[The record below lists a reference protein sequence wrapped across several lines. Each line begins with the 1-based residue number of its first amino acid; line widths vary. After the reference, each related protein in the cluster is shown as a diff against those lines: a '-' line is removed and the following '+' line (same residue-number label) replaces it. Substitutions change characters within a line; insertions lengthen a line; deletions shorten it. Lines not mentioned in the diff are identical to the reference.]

1 MSPLRRLTVA
11 VAAAGAL
18 AATGLAG
25 AAAAQA
31 KPAGPTFL
39 SNFSTET
46 PISSAASP
54 LNGDQNPYGVFIVRQ
69 STGRLRAGNILVSD
83 FNNAGTPDNPG
94 GLQGTG
100 RTIVQITPG
109 GQLSVFAT
117 IDPASLPGPCP
128 GGVGLT
134 TALEVLPG
142 GWVVVGSTPSV
153 DGSLQTASAGCLIV
167 LDRNGN
173 VAETISGHGI
183 NGPWDSTESVF
194 GDFAD
199 LFVANV
205 LNGTVQPGNPVV
217 HGGTILRLGL
227 QLSEDHAP
235 QLVSVTT
242 VGSRFAE
249 QASASAF
256 VLGPTGLGLGADGT
270 LYVAETQ
277 DSSIHAIRAALNR
290 GGGGGPGQ
298 QITQGLPLNQ
308 PLGLAIAPNGD
319 ILTVNGGDGN
329 IVETT
334 PKGAQVDSMQ
344 ITLNGGGALFG
355 LAVLPDT
362 EGVYFV
368 DDALNTLNLLH

>member
-1 MSPLRRLTVA
+1 MSVLRRLTVA
-11 VAAAGAL
+11 AAAAGAL
-18 AATGLAG
+18 AAAGLPS
-25 AAAAQA
+25 AATAQA
-31 KPAGPTFL
+31 RPTGPTFL

-46 PISSAASP
+46 PVSPAASP

-69 STGRLRAGNILVSD
+69 TTGRLQAGNILVSD
-83 FNNAGTPDNPG
+83 FNNSNDG
-94 GLQGTG
+94 GNLQGTG
-100 RTIVQITPG
+100 RTILQISPG

-173 VAETISGHGI
+173 LAETISGHGI
-183 NGPWDSTESVF
+183 NGPWDSTEAVF

-217 HGGTILRLGL
+217 HGGTVLRLGL

-242 VGSRFAE
+242 VGSRFPE
-249 QASASAF
+249 QTNAAAF

-344 ITLNGGGALFG
+344 ITPNGGGALFG